1 MATNNYSQI
10 VNAGLLY
17 CSGLN
22 LVTPANATLGQ
33 TTIIVTDGQCRDNTN
48 EIDIFVNTAGVGTI
62 VSTAFVGL
70 NGLDTGTVGV
80 NSQYAVY
87 VISDPL
93 QYHPTAFLLS
103 LSNSAPYL
111 PTGYGL
117 YNRIGWIFT
126 DASGHIFRFSQ
137 SGTGLSRTY
146 NFENRQRV
154 LQSGVAT
161 VFTTVPLTGFVPTT
175 GILGVGVPVYFNSE
189 YKPATAGNQVAIA
202 INLDPSTSVGTYIF
216 TGQVTTQ
223 FQSNAFLLEA
233 LMDSSTGVPEVI
245 YKVANAS
252 DVLNIFV
259 SGFIDSL

>member
-33 TTIIVTDGQCRDNTN
+33 TTIIITDGQCRDNTN
-48 EIDIFVNTAGVGTI
+48 EIDIFVNTAGVGTV

-70 NGLDTGTVGV
+70 NGLDTGTVEV
-80 NSQYAVY
+80 NAQYAVY

-93 QYHPTAFLLS
+93 QYHPTGFILS
-103 LSNSAPYL
+103 LSNTTPYL
-111 PTGYGL
+111 PFGYGL

-126 DASGHIFRFSQ
+126 DASAHIFRFSQ

-154 LQSGVAT
+154 LQAGDAT
-161 VFTTVPLTGFVPTT
+161 TFTAVSLAGFVPET
-175 GILGVGVPVYFNSE
+175 GIQGVGVPVYFNTE
-189 YKPATAGNQVAIA
+189 YTPATAGNKVAIA
-202 INLDPSTSVGTYIF
+202 INLDPSTSVGTYLF
-216 TGQVTTQ
+216 TGQVATVAA
-223 FQSNAFLLEA
+223 SNAFLLEA
-233 LMDSSTGVPEVI
+233 LMDPTTGVPEII
-245 YKVANAS
+245 YKVANSS
-252 DVLNIFV
+252 DALNIYI